1 MGARHIVGLDIGTTK
16 VCVVVASEGSGGYE
30 ILGTGIAPA
39 RGMKKG
45 LVADMDA
52 ATESIRRA
60 VLLAERSSGVTLR
73 AAYIGVAGGH
83 VQCLESFGATGIK
96 DRTVTRRDVE
106 RVIDSASTVY
116 VPLDREVLHILPTDY
131 AVDGEGGIT
140 DPLGMSGTRL
150 EAKVRVITASQSAL
164 ENLLRCC
171 RAAGISETEAV
182 FEPIASCRAV
192 VKPYELASGVAVIDL
207 GGGTTDVAVYREG
220 RLRHAEVL
228 SVGGSHLTNDLSIGL
243 RVSPAEAERV
253 KKEHGHTL
261 PGAEV
266 PDTLPVTTIDGV
278 TKHVPGRYIGEIL
291 LPRCEEMFELI
302 AEGIRRELQF
312 EASSCVVLTGGTALL
327 RGIDRVAEAR
337 TGLPV
342 RIGTP
347 RNFRPSSKGAGLRNP
362 MYSTAM
368 GLLQYGFDAE
378 GEDHDEFI
386 RGVRAR
392 FRHLVKS
399 ISGVFAMKKTILQKS
414 KHRRKEGLYV

>member
-30 ILGTGIAPA
+30 IPGTGIAPA

-116 VPLDREVLHILPTDY
+116 VPLDREVLHILPMDY